1 MSVTSNTGRQ
11 KMDKMNAPIGI
22 IGAMEDEVKG
32 LVARLD
38 DSSSEEIS
46 GIKFYTGTIYGKPVV
61 IAKCGVGKVFASICT
76 TAMILRYSPSA
87 VINTGVA
94 GGLDKSLKCADTVIA
109 TSLAQHDMDTSPL
122 GDPVGLISGI
132 NKIFFDADKRITEI
146 LSESA
151 DELGIRHSEG
161 LIVTGDKFVAGGEER
176 DRILSLF
183 PALACEMEGGA
194 VAHAAYVHG
203 VPFAVVR
210 AISDGAD
217 SESVLDYPA
226 FLKIAVKNSEAL
238 TLSLI
243 KKY

>member
-1 MSVTSNTGRQ
+1 MNTSR
-11 KMDKMNAPIGI
+11 APIGI
-22 IGAMEDEVKG
+22 IGAMDDEVNG
-32 LVARLD
+32 LVARLEN
-38 DSSSEEIS
+38 SSTEEIS

-61 IAKCGVGKVFASICT
+61 IAKCGVGKVFAAICT
-76 TAMILRYSPSA
+76 TAMILRYSPA
-87 VINTGVA
+87 VVINTGVA
-94 GGLDKSLKCADTVIA
+94 GGLDASLKCADTVIA
-109 TSLAQHDMDTSPL
+109 TRLAQHDMDTSPL

-132 NKIFFDADKRITEI
+132 NKIYFDTDKRVTEI
-146 LSESA
+146 LLQSA
-151 DELGIRHSEG
+151 DEIGIRHSEG
-161 LIVTGDKFVAGGEER
+161 LIVTGDKFVAGGDER
-176 DRILSLF
+176 ERILSVF

-243 KKY
+243 EKY

>member
-1 MSVTSNTGRQ
+1 M
-11 KMDKMNAPIGI
+11 KMNGSSAPIGI

-32 LVARLD
+32 LVAKLENP
-38 DSSSEEIS
+38 SSEEIS

-61 IAKCGVGKVFASICT
+61 IARCGVGKVFAAICT
-76 TAMILRYSPSA
+76 TAMILRYSPA
-87 VINTGVA
+87 VVVNTGVA
-94 GGLDKSLKCADTVIA
+94 GGLDLSLRCADTVIA
-109 TSLAQHDMDTSPL
+109 TSLVQHDMDTSPL

-132 NKIFFDADKRITEI
+132 NKIYFDADKRSVEI
-146 LSESA
+146 LASSA
-151 DELGIRHSEG
+151 DALGIRHSEG
-161 LIVTGDKFVAGGEER
+161 LIATGDKFVAGGEER

-238 TLSLI
+238 TLSFI
-243 KKY
+243 EKY

>member
-1 MSVTSNTGRQ
+1 MKGTNS
-11 KMDKMNAPIGI
+11 PIGI
-22 IGAMEDEVKG
+22 IGAMEDEVSG
-32 LVARLD
+32 LVAKLENP
-38 DSSSEEIS
+38 SSEEIS
-46 GIKFYTGTIYGKPVV
+46 CIKFYTGTIYGKPVV
-61 IAKCGVGKVFASICT
+61 VAKCGVGKVFAAICT
-76 TAMILRYSPSA
+76 TAMILRYSPSV

-94 GGLDKSLKCADTVIA
+94 GGLDPSLKCADTVIA
-109 TSLAQHDMDTSPL
+109 TRLAQHDMDTSPL
-122 GDPVGLISGI
+122 GDPIGLISGI
-132 NKIFFDADKRITEI
+132 NKVYFDTDRRTTEI
-146 LSESA
+146 LASAA

-176 DRILSLF
+176 DRILSVF
-183 PALACEMEGGA
+183 PAVACEMEGGA

>member
-1 MSVTSNTGRQ
+1 MNKT
-11 KMDKMNAPIGI
+11 NAPIGI
-22 IGAMEDEVKG
+22 IGAMEAEVQG
-32 LVARLD
+32 LVAKLEGP
-38 DSSSEEIS
+38 SCEEIS
-46 GIKFYTGTIYGKPVV
+46 GIKFYTGTIFGKPVV
-61 IAKCGVGKVFASICT
+61 IAKCGVGKVFAAICT
-76 TAMILRYSPSA
+76 TAMILRYSPS
-87 VINTGVA
+87 VVVNTGVA

-132 NKIFFDADKRITEI
+132 NKIFFDADKRTAKI
-146 LSESA
+146 LASAA

-176 DRILSLF
+176 DHILSLF

-217 SESVLDYPA
+217 SESALDYPA

-243 KKY
+243 EKY

>member
-1 MSVTSNTGRQ
+1 MTSNTGG
-11 KMDKMNAPIGI
+11 DFMNKLSAPIGI

-32 LVARLD
+32 LVARLENP
-38 DSSSEEIS
+38 SVEEIS
-46 GIKFYTGTIYGKPVV
+46 GIKFYTGTIFGKSVV
-61 IAKCGVGKVFASICT
+61 IAKCGVGKVFAAICT
-76 TAMILRYSPSA
+76 TAMILRYAPSV

-94 GGLDKSLKCADTVIA
+94 GGLSTSLRCADTVIA
-109 TSLAQHDMDTSPL
+109 TALAQHDMDTSAL

-132 NKIFFDADKRITEI
+132 DKIYFDTDKRACE
-146 LSESA
+146 LLALSA

-176 DRILSLF
+176 DRILSIF

-203 VPFAVVR
+203 VPFAVIR

-217 SESVLDYPA
+217 SESTLDYPA

-243 KKY
+243 EKY

>member
-1 MSVTSNTGRQ
+1 
-11 KMDKMNAPIGI
+11 MDKRTAPLGI

-32 LVARLD
+32 LVARLENH
-38 DSSSEEIS
+38 SVEEIS
-46 GIKFYTGTIYGKPVV
+46 GIKFHTGTIFGKAVV
-61 IAKCGVGKVFASICT
+61 IAKCGVGKVFAAICT

-87 VINTGVA
+87 VVNTGVA
-94 GGLDKSLKCADTVIA
+94 GGLDKSLKCTDTVIA
-109 TSLAQHDMDTSPL
+109 TALAQHDMDTSPL

-132 NKIFFDADKRITEI
+132 DKIYFDTDERLRSI
-146 LSESA
+146 LASSA

-161 LIVTGDKFVAGGEER
+161 LIVTGDKFVAGGEQR
-176 DRILSLF
+176 DRILSVF

-203 VPFAVVR
+203 VPFAVIR

-226 FLKIAVKNSEAL
+226 FLKVAVKNSEAL

-243 KKY
+243 RKY

>member
-1 MSVTSNTGRQ
+1 MNKTG
-11 KMDKMNAPIGI
+11 APIGI
-22 IGAMEDEVKG
+22 IGAMEDEVNG
-32 LVARLD
+32 LVARLED
-38 DSSSEEIS
+38 PKCEEFS
-46 GIKFYTGTIYGKPVV
+46 GIKFYTGAIFGKPVV
-61 IAKCGVGKVFASICT
+61 IAKCGVGKVFAAICT
-76 TAMILRYSPSA
+76 TAMILRYSPA
-87 VINTGVA
+87 VVVNTGVA

-132 NKIFFDADKRITEI
+132 NKVYFDADKRTIEI
-146 LSESA
+146 LTAAA

-176 DRILSLF
+176 DRILSVF

-243 KKY
+243 EKY

>member
-1 MSVTSNTGRQ
+1 MR
-11 KMDKMNAPIGI
+11 MNRIDAPIGI

-32 LVARLD
+32 LVAKLEN
-38 DSSSEEIS
+38 SSMEEIS
-46 GIKFYTGTIYGKPVV
+46 GIKFYTGTIYGKSVV
-61 IAKCGVGKVFASICT
+61 IAKCGVGKVFAAICT
-76 TAMILRYSPSA
+76 TAMILRYSPA
-87 VINTGVA
+87 VVINTGVA
-94 GGLDKSLKCADTVIA
+94 GGLDTSLKCADTVIA
-109 TSLAQHDMDTSPL
+109 TRLAQHDMDTSPL

-132 NKIFFDADKRITEI
+132 NKVYFDADKRTVEI
-146 LSESA
+146 LAAAA

-183 PALACEMEGGA
+183 PALACEMEGGS
-194 VAHAAYVHG
+194 VAHTAYVHG
-203 VPFAVVR
+203 VPFAVIR

-243 KKY
+243 EKY